1 MRPLHRKLW
10 REFGQLRGQVLAIG
24 AVMVAGIAT
33 MVMAQSNYHAL
44 SQTRDAYYSEYRFA
58 EVFARPKRVPLA
70 LVDEVRAIPG
80 VRAAQARVTGFASLE
95 LAGYGE
101 AISAQI
107 VSLPEPGDPGLDGAP
122 LNGVYLREGELPVA
136 ADEAVIGEAFALAHR
151 LRPGDAIEAVLNGR
165 RQSLT
170 ISGIGLSPE
179 FIYQIRP
186 GDLFPDFERF
196 GVLWMQRE
204 PLATAFDLDGAFNDL
219 ALLLERGAREDDVI
233 DALDALLMPY
243 GGTGAH
249 GRDDQMSH
257 RLLDEELAGIRAMT
271 RMFTAIFLGVAAFL
285 LNVVIGRLIGA
296 QREQIALLKA
306 FGYTRWEVGLHYGQL
321 GLLVAGAGVLPG
333 LALGAW
339 AGRALANVYMDFFR
353 FPYLEW
359 SLQPSVVVLAFA
371 FALAA
376 AAIGTFGGLRR
387 AFALPPAEAMRPEAP
402 ASFRPTLTERL
413 GLGALLDPAARMILR
428 NLERRPV
435 RTGLSVFGIGL
446 GMGVLVMS
454 SFMGNAIDRIIEVQ
468 FGLAQRDD
476 LTVTFTE
483 PASARAGQEL
493 AALPGV
499 YATEPFRV
507 AAVRLRNGHRE
518 YRTALQGLPPGS
530 ELRRVLDRGLQPVDP
545 PAQGLLLTDFLGDL
559 LAVRPGDALDVEF
572 LEGHRRTVRVPVAG
586 LVSEYLGVGAYARID
601 TVNRLLEEDGAV
613 SGMWLKLAPAARG
626 DVVGELRGMPRVA
639 AVTDRNATI
648 QSFRD
653 TIAGTMLT
661 MSLVIT
667 AMAASIAAG
676 VVYNSARIILAERG
690 RELASLRV
698 LGYTRGEARGLLFG
712 ELLTLGF
719 LALLPGF
726 ALGYG
731 LSALLV
737 HGLATDLTRIP
748 LVLSASGFA
757 IAGLVV
763 LAATL
768 GSGLLVLRRLDR
780 LDLVAALKTKE

>member
-1 MRPLHRKLW
+1 MRPLHRKLL

-44 SQTRDAYYSEYRFA
+44 SQTRDAYYGEYRFA
-58 EVFARPKRVPLA
+58 EVFAQPRRAPLP
-70 LVDEVRAIPG
+70 LVDEVRAIDG
-80 VRAAQARVTGFASLE
+80 VRVAQARVTGFANLE
-95 LAGYGE
+95 IAGYGE
-101 AISAQI
+101 AISGQI
-107 VSLPEPGDPGLDGAP
+107 VSLPEADDPGL
-122 LNGVYLREGELPVA
+122 NGVFLREGELPA
-136 ADEAVIGEAFALAHR
+136 AANEAVVGEAFALAHG
-151 LRPGDAIEAVLNGR
+151 LHPGDALDAVLNGR
-165 RQSLT
+165 RQTLT

-179 FIYQIRP
+179 FVYQIRP

-219 ALLLERGAREDDVI
+219 ALLLEGGARKDDVV
-233 DALDALLMPY
+233 DALDALLAPY

-257 RLLDEELAGIRAMT
+257 RLLDEELTQLQAMT
-271 RMFTAIFLGVAAFL
+271 QMFTAIFLGVAAFL

-296 QREQIALLKA
+296 QREQIAVLKA
-306 FGYTRWEVGLHYGQL
+306 FGYSRWEVGLHYGQL

-339 AGRALANVYMDFFR
+339 GGRALANVYMDFFR

-376 AAIGTFGGLRR
+376 AAIGTFGSLRR

-446 GMGVLVMS
+446 GVGVLVMS
-454 SFMGNAIDRIIEVQ
+454 SFLGSAIDRIIEVQ

-499 YATEPFRV
+499 YATEPFRT

-518 YRTALQGLPPGS
+518 YRTALQGLPP
-530 ELRRVLDRGLQPVDP
+530 EADLRRVLDRGLNPVAP

-559 LAVRPGDALDVEF
+559 LAVRPGDTLDVEF
-572 LEGHRRTVRVPVAG
+572 LEGHRRTLQVPVAG
-586 LVSEYLGVGAYARID
+586 LVSEYLGVGAYARIE
-601 TVNRLLEEDGAV
+601 TVNRLLEEDGAL
-613 SGMWLKLAPAARG
+613 SGVWMKLAPASRG
-626 DVVGELRGMPRVA
+626 EVVRELRGRPRVA
-639 AVTDRNATI
+639 AVTDRSATI
-648 QSFRD
+648 QSFMD
-653 TIAGTMLT
+653 TIAQTMLT
-661 MSLVIT
+661 MALVIT

-676 VVYNSARIILAERG
+676 VVYNSARVILAERG

-698 LGYTRGEARGLLFG
+698 LGYTRNEARGLLFG
-712 ELLTLGF
+712 ELLTLSF

-737 HGLATDLTRIP
+737 HGMATDMARIP
-748 LVLSASGFA
+748 MVLSASGFA
-757 IAGLVV
+757 VAGLVV
-763 LAATL
+763 LAATV